1 MTLRAKGR
9 LTVSGP
15 PEKPVSFV
23 VHLPIAVALD
33 SAFPLGRKNRDV
45 AVEVKGGKVVI
56 EA

>member
-33 SAFPLGRKNRDV
+33 SAFPLGRRSRDV
-45 AVEVKGGKVVI
+45 AVAVKGGKVVI